1 MRFIWTYRNRV
12 CLWTLQLCL
21 WFCTQILLFKNYLQ
35 WKCLH
40 FWYKYISQNK
50 YCRAREELQGPLSLF
65 MLCPPLRDASLKVSA
80 LIYQT
85 GAINL
90 YNGAVLEENT
100 LQGFK
105 EQQVGINPRRV
116 NRRKQNYDHFAQNW
130 HKCINRVWI

>member
-1 MRFIWTYRNRV
+1 MYGGIGCIRTILGYVGFILWIYKNIVWTTQR
-12 CLWTLQLCL
+12 CL
-21 WFCTQILLFKNYLQ
+21 WFCTQIPLFKNYLQ

-65 MLCPPLRDASLKVSA
+65 MLSAPLRNASLKVSA

-85 GAINL
+85 EAINL
-90 YNGAVLEENT
+90 YNGSVIEENT

-105 EQQVGINPRRV
+105 EQQVSVNPRR
-116 NRRKQNYDHFAQNW
+116 DLLS
-130 HKCINRVWI
+130 